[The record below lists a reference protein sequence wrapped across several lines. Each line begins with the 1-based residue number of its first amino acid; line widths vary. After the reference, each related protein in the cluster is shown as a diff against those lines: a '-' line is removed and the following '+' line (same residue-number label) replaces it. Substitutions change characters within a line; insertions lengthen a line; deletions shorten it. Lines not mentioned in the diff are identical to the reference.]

1 MNASLVCAR
10 LLIQKIDLVDE
21 HADTLVFLGDDIVDD
36 VGAGRVSCK
45 NLQPLIEGDDRI
57 LAVDPIS

>member
-1 MNASLVCAR
+1 M
-10 LLIQKIDLVDE
+10 DE